1 MVKLRLKEKN
11 MNMNKRNWVEYEI
24 KIKNYELRKKHEE
37 NIKNTKTVNLTKT
50 VRQ

>member
-1 MVKLRLKEKN
+1 MVKLRLKEK
-11 MNMNKRNWVEYEI
+11 NMNKRNWVEYEI
-24 KIKNYELRKKHEE
+24 KIKNHELRKKHEE